1 MADIKARLIK
11 YTENKKLMVIAVL
24 IILGIILVFIPS
36 EKKEPEKLEAGIA
49 FSKEADEKRL
59 CDLLG
64 EIDGVKAVKVML
76 SYMDK
81 GTTEYYFDE
90 SKNLE
95 DNSVKK
101 DSHLATVRSDKGELP
116 VIVREKTPEISGASV
131 ILSCNKGIKE
141 EVIYQIVSKALGIEI
156 HKIQIVINDRR

>member
-11 YTENKKLMVIAVL
+11 YTENKKLIVIAVL
-24 IILGIILVFIPS
+24 FILGIILVFIPNG
-36 EKKEPEKLEAGIA
+36 EKEPQKPDDGIA
-49 FSKEADEKRL
+49 FSKEADERRL

-64 EIDGVKAVKVML
+64 EVDGVKDVKVML
-76 SYMDK
+76 SYTDK

-101 DSHLATVRSDKGELP
+101 DSHLATIRSDNGELP
-116 VIVREKTPEISGASV
+116 VIVREKMPEISGASV
-131 ILSCNKGIKE
+131 ILSCNKKVEE